1 MKFIDVCRLL
11 PHKTVIELTE
21 YTQDMNEQKSVGSH
35 TVKEIV
41 YQSFWN
47 KFRDYYVLS
56 VNPVSEYRVTMKV
69 VKE

>member
-11 PHKTVIELTE
+11 PLKTEIELTE
-21 YTQDMNEQKSVGSH
+21 IAQNMEKAEFIGSH
-35 TVKEIV
+35 TVREIV

-47 KFRDYYVLS
+47 KFKDHSVLS
-56 VNPVSEYRVTMKV
+56 VNPVGEYKVTMKV

>member
-11 PHKTVIELTE
+11 PLKTEVELTE
-21 YTQDMNEQKSVGSH
+21 IAQDMESKELIGSH

-47 KFRDYYVLS
+47 KFKDCSVLS
-56 VNPVSEYRVTMKV
+56 VNPVGEYKVSMKV